1 MVEPQ
6 GPIEAVGIE
15 ELFKTLRVIVTK
27 GLPVDDKRAGDLL
40 PNLKSIYARSII
52 PDDRLSRISTLNEQ
66 FPRWID
72 RILDPKYRTAVQV
85 LFGIYPGM
93 RGKNLAERQ
102 ERIARELDYTT
113 EHVRKDI
120 SRDLVFAVAAAI
132 YDDLLRYRTRL
143 KRAITSEELTGDA
156 PRLGPEHLTHQ
167 EELISRIWKH
177 VYGLRAELIAC
188 ARLSTADDYTTQ
200 VEDHRQ
206 AALRE
211 ETDLKSLIA
220 EYISIYKDEMIQHG
234 ETEYTAE
241 AIVRLSR
248 WQL

>member
-1 MVEPQ
+1 MVVSQ
-6 GPIEAVGIE
+6 GPIETVDIE
-15 ELFKTLRVIVTK
+15 ELAKILRTIVTK
-27 GLPVDDKRAGDLL
+27 GLPVDDKRAGDVL

-52 PDDRLSRISTLNEQ
+52 PDDRTSRVSKLNEQ
-66 FPRWID
+66 FPHWID
-72 RILDPKYRTAVQV
+72 RITDPNYRTAVQV
-85 LFGIYPGM
+85 LFGIYPGL
-93 RGKNLAERQ
+93 RGKSLAERQ
-102 ERIARELDYTT
+102 ERIARELDYTA

-120 SRDLVFAVAAAI
+120 SKDLVFAVAAVI
-132 YDDLLRYRTRL
+132 YDDLLRYRTRV
-143 KRAITSEELTGDA
+143 KRAITAEELTGDA

-188 ARLSTADDYTTQ
+188 ARLSTADGYATQ

-211 ETDLKSLIA
+211 EADLKALIT
-220 EYISIYKDEMIQHG
+220 EYVSTYKDEMIRHG
-234 ETEYTAE
+234 ETEYTAQ

>member
-1 MVEPQ
+1 
-6 GPIEAVGIE
+6 
-15 ELFKTLRVIVTK
+15 
-27 GLPVDDKRAGDLL
+27 
-40 PNLKSIYARSII
+40 
-52 PDDRLSRISTLNEQ
+52 
-66 FPRWID
+66 
-72 RILDPKYRTAVQV
+72 
-85 LFGIYPGM
+85 
-93 RGKNLAERQ
+93 
-102 ERIARELDYTT
+102 
-113 EHVRKDI
+113 
-120 SRDLVFAVAAAI
+120 
-132 YDDLLRYRTRL
+132 L